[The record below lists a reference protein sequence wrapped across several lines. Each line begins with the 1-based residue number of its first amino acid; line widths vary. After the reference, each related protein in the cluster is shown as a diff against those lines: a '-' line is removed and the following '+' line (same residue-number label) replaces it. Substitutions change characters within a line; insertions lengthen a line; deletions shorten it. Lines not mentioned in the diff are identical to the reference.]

1 MGQLISHPK
10 LLFKVGALFTA
21 FLFGLICASVILQLL
36 LGGELVLGMDFFL
49 IGPYESVTAP
59 LVEITWDVKY
69 RVTVKHLFIDY
80 LFMLAFLILNLTI
93 VAVCIKKYLASAKL
107 FNGFLV
113 GFVLC
118 IIVWSLWGYSILM
131 SSQMTVDVGYGNECL
146 ISGGGTVSYTA
157 GILDLSGAEI

>member
-36 LGGELVLGMDFFL
+36 LIGELVLDTDFFL
-49 IGPYESVTAP
+49 RGSFESVTAP
-59 LVEITWDVKY
+59 LVKAMVRLKRMVMTKSLY
-69 RVTVKHLFIDY
+69 IDY

-118 IIVWSLWGYSILM
+118 IIVWSLWGYIILIP
-131 SSQMTVDVGYGNECL
+131 SQMTVDVGYGNRGC
-146 ISGGGTVSYTA
+146 VC
-157 GILDLSGAEI
+157 

>member
-36 LGGELVLGMDFFL
+36 SIGEVVLDMDFFL
-49 IGPYESVTAP
+49 IGLYESVTAP
-59 LVEITWDVKY
+59 LVKAMLRLKRMVMTKSLY
-69 RVTVKHLFIDY
+69 IDY

-93 VAVCIKKYLASAKL
+93 VAVCIKKYLSSAKL

-131 SSQMTVDVGYGNECL
+131 SSL
-146 ISGGGTVSYTA
+146 
-157 GILDLSGAEI
+157 

>member
-36 LGGELVLGMDFFL
+36 LIGELVLDMDFFL
-49 IGPYESVTAP
+49 RGSFESVTAP
-59 LVEITWDVKY
+59 LVKARLRLKRMVMTKSLY
-69 RVTVKHLFIDY
+69 IDY

-93 VAVCIKKYLASAKL
+93 VAVCIKKYLSSAKL

-131 SSQMTVDVGYGNECL
+131 SRL
-146 ISGGGTVSYTA
+146 
-157 GILDLSGAEI
+157 